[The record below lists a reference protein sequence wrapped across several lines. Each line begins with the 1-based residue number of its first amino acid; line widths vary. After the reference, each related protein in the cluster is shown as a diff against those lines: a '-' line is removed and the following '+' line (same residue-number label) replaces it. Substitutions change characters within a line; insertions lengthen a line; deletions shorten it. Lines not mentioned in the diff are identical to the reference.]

1 MCLQLSFNRCR
12 FSVAHFILSLTEY
25 RASFAVKTT
34 DPKLETPFPAE
45 RIFKVSGF
53 TELDVE
59 KYYTF
64 LYQKYGISLDFIGF
78 NKVDAESG
86 SQLVAYLG
94 VKYIQCMSP
103 FMKEINSLSSIKQVP
118 EEAIK
123 EAAPTAG
130 ESATPDAPKEEE
142 SLEEAQP
149 EAQPEEAN
157 AESNG
162 DALGEI
168 KKEVKVAGP
177 QISDPLVA
185 SLPTEAEVKEAR
197 FIFKFCLF
205 RPSGFK
211 YGHNP
216 SHEHNNLQKALPEPF
231 IKVPHKKR
239 SKDGRRPN
247 APKRPKGFAKSHA
260 VKIYKRN

>member
-12 FSVAHFILSLTEY
+12 FSVAPFVLSLTEY

-34 DPKLETPFPAE
+34 DPKLVTPFPAE

-94 VKYIQCMSP
+94 VKYVQCMAP
-103 FMKEINSLSSIKQVP
+103 FMKEINSLSSTKQDP
-118 EEAIK
+118 EEDAK
-123 EAAPTAG
+123 EAAPAAG
-130 ESATPDAPKEEE
+130 ESATPDAPKEDE

-162 DALGEI
+162 DVLGEI
-168 KKEVKVAGP
+168 KEEVKVEGP

-216 SHEHNNLQKALPEPF
+216 SHEHNNLQKALPEAYLK
-231 IKVPHKKR
+231 IPHKKR
-239 SKDGRRPN
+239 GKDGRHPN
-247 APKRPKGFAKSHA
+247 APKRTKGSDKYHTAKKH
-260 VKIYKRN
+260 KRN